1 MVIGRVF
8 RGVGRF
14 VGRIHGRVFRALG
27 SLPLVGGAFKALGK
41 FSAAGLGLLSK
52 LSPMAMLGLGSY
64 DPASSFL
71 GGMSQGISGE
81 LNSRPQSP
89 SYNMGNSFNNMYG
102 PPMYGGGYGGYG
114 GGYGMPQPAFQGRY
128 GNHSGYGMP
137 PFSQYGGANPCY
149 CSCGV
154 RHF

>member
-1 MVIGRVF
+1 MVVGRVF
-8 RGVGRF
+8 RGIGRF
-14 VGRIHGRVFRALG
+14 VGRVHGRVFRALG
-27 SLPLVGGAFKALGK
+27 SLPLVGGAFKAIGNL
-41 FSAAGLGLLSK
+41 SAAGLGLLSK

-81 LNSRPQSP
+81 LNGQPQSP

-102 PPMYGGGYGGYG
+102 PPMYGGGG
-114 GGYGMPQPAFQGRY
+114 GGYGMPAFQGRY

-137 PFSQYGGANPCY
+137 PFNPYGMGGEC
-149 CSCGV
+149 CCCCGT
-154 RHF
+154 RRF